1 LTDMKVIIQIP
12 CFNEEKTLPQTL
24 ADLPK
29 SIKGIDEI
37 EILVVND
44 GSSDRT
50 TEVARENGVGHIVS
64 FRKHRGLAA
73 AFSEGLNKALS
84 LGADIIVNTDADNQY
99 QARFIPDLVDPIL
112 RHEAD
117 IVIGCR
123 PIKKMKDFSL
133 LKKFLHLIGNR
144 VVRRFTGLNISDATS
159 GFRAYSRE
167 AALKLNIISEFT
179 YTIESIIQASAKR
192 IAIKTIPVEVN
203 PKLRKSRLFS
213 SMPQYITNSINT
225 ILRIYF
231 MYKPLSLFSWLG
243 GLLLIFSLALLLR
256 YLYFFFQ
263 GSGTGHV
270 QSVILAAAFLIIG
283 SFVIL
288 LGILANLMIS
298 SRILQEET
306 LYRIK
311 KESLKKK

>member
-1 LTDMKVIIQIP
+1 MKLIIQIP
-12 CFNEEKTLPQTL
+12 CYNEEKTLPKTL
-24 ADLPK
+24 SDLPK
-29 SIKGIDEI
+29 SIEGIDEI
-37 EILVVND
+37 EVLVVND
-44 GSSDRT
+44 GSTDKT
-50 TEVARENGVGHIVS
+50 VEVARENGVKHIVS
-64 FRKHRGLAA
+64 FRRHRGLAA
-73 AFSEGLNKALS
+73 GFAEGLNSALS

-99 QARFIPDLVDPIL
+99 QARFIPDLIKPIL
-112 RHEAD
+112 DHKAD

-133 LKKFLHLIGNR
+133 LKKFLHLVGNR
-144 VVRRFTGLNISDATS
+144 IVRRFTRLNISDATS

-167 AALKLNIISEFT
+167 AALKLNIISDFT

-192 IAIKTIPVEVN
+192 IAIATVPIEVN
-203 PKLRKSRLFS
+203 PKERKSRLFR
-213 SMPQYITNSINT
+213 SMGQYIAKSVNT
-225 ILRIYF
+225 IFRIYF

-243 GLLLIFSLALLLR
+243 GLLLIFGLALSIR

-288 LGILANLMIS
+288 LGILVNLMVS
-298 SRILQEET
+298 SRILQEEV

-311 KESLKKK
+311 KDALKKK

>member
-1 LTDMKVIIQIP
+1 MKLIIQIP
-12 CFNEEKTLPQTL
+12 CYNEEKTLPKTL

-29 SIKGIDEI
+29 TIDGIDEI
-37 EILVVND
+37 EVLVIND
-44 GSSDRT
+44 GSTDDT
-50 TEVARENGVGHIVS
+50 VKVARRNGVKNIVS
-64 FRKHRGLAA
+64 FRQHRGLAA

-84 LGADIIVNTDADNQY
+84 LGADIIINTDADNQY
-99 QARFIPDLVDPIL
+99 QAKYIKDIVSPIL
-112 RHEAD
+112 KHEAD
-117 IVIGCR
+117 MVIGCR

-133 LKKFLHLIGNR
+133 LKKILHLLGNR

-192 IAIKTIPVEVN
+192 IAIATVPIEVN
-203 PKLRKSRLFS
+203 PKERKSRLFK
-213 SMPQYITNSINT
+213 SMRQYIAKSVNT

-243 GLLLIFSLALLLR
+243 GILLTLGLALSIR

-263 GSGTGHV
+263 GTGRGHV
-270 QSVILAAAFLIIG
+270 QSVILAAALLIIG
-283 SFVIL
+283 SFVVL
-288 LGILANLMIS
+288 LGILANLLIS
-298 SRILQEET
+298 SRILQEEI

-311 KESLKKK
+311 KEDLRKK